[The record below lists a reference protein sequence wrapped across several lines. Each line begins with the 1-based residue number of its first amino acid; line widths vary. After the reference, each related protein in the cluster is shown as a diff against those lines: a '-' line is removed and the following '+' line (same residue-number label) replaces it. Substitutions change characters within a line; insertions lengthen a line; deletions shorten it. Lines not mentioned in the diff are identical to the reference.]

1 MIESIGP
8 VAPIDVFYVV
18 QSSGVVGRRDHKV
31 VSVLYETRTQADA
44 ELARIR
50 SMRSGATL
58 SVWMRTTHIE
68 PAQWLSDVVLADGTV
83 IHPPM

>member
-1 MIESIGP
+1 MIESFGP
-8 VAPIDVFYVV
+8 TAPVDVFYVV

-31 VSVLYETRTQADA
+31 ISPLFETRWQADA

-50 SMRSGATL
+50 DLRQGAVL

-68 PAQWLSDVVLADGTV
+68 PAQWLADVVMADGTV
-83 IHPPM
+83 IHPRA